1 MNSFRQGKSD
11 RATDNASAT
20 PSVPPTSSAV
30 KRAGDFAEMRLP
42 QPASDIDVVQIF
54 VNLAPELVLRSVEL
68 DNFASENRERLIPVD
83 NEPMVLVAIDKALRD
98 SRRGLSL
105 RKLFAPEKSLGVLG
119 RRLRNTLKIT

>member
-1 MNSFRQGKSD
+1 
-11 RATDNASAT
+11 
-20 PSVPPTSSAV
+20 
-30 KRAGDFAEMRLP
+30 
-42 QPASDIDVVQIF
+42 

-68 DNFASENRERLIPVD
+68 DNFASENRERLIAVD
-83 NEPMVLVAIDKALRD
+83 NEPMVLVAIDKALRY